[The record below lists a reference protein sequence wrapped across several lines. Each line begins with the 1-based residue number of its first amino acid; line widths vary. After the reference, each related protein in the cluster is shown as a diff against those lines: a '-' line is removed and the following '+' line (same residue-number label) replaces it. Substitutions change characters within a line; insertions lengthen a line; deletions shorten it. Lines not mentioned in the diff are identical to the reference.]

1 MPRASRSRFRAAVP
15 LAAAF
20 AAACQ
25 APTGP
30 TLPAAARP
38 IATPSAY
45 ALWWQVTE
53 ACSGLSGDLSAVR
66 FYVVPGVNTIA
77 DGADQSL
84 GMWYSSG
91 NRIVIAGAHQFD
103 ARVVRHEM
111 LHALI
116 GPAAGEGHPNEYFVQ
131 RCGGVVD
138 CQNVCLTDGP
148 PPPAPDMLAAVLE
161 PKQIQL
167 DLQLLPAAPA
177 ASLYGGWLAVTVLA
191 TNPLDQPVW
200 VTIPRSSPG
209 VPDGETFAYAL
220 QGSVAGFDYTFADFV
235 YFTPRQ
241 TRRYTFDVPVGEGAL
256 AANGAYSLSGLF
268 ATAQTA
274 PRSFVVGP

>member
-1 MPRASRSRFRAAVP
+1 MMRRSTHRLLAP
-15 LAAAF
+15 LAF
-20 AAACQ
+20 VAACQ
-25 APTGP
+25 APTEVS
-30 TLPAAARP
+30 LPANAQLIAAP
-38 IATPSAY
+38 APY

-53 ACSGLSGDLSAVR
+53 ACSGLSGDFSSVH

-77 DGADQSL
+77 DGSDQSL

-91 NRIVIAGAHQFD
+91 NRIVIAGAHELD
-103 ARVVRHEM
+103 PRIVRHEM

-148 PPPAPDMLAAVLE
+148 PAQTPDMLATVLD
-161 PKQIQL
+161 PKEMQL
-167 DLQLLPAAPA
+167 DLQLIPAAPSPSA
-177 ASLYGGWLAVTVLA
+177 YGGWLAITVTA

-200 VTIPRSSPG
+200 VSVPRAAPG
-209 VPDGETFAYAL
+209 RADGETFAYAL
-220 QGSVAGFDYTFADFV
+220 QGAVAGYDYTLADAV

-241 TRRYTFDVPVGEGAL
+241 TRRYTFDVPVGQGQGQL
-256 AANGAYSLSGLF
+256 ASSGSYSLSGLF

-274 PRSFVVGP
+274 SRSIVVGP

>member
-1 MPRASRSRFRAAVP
+1 MLRRSTLWLLLPVVI
-15 LAAAF
+15 

-25 APTGP
+25 APTEVS
-30 TLPAAARP
+30 LPAKAQLIEAP
-38 IATPSAY
+38 PAY

-53 ACSGLSGDLSAVR
+53 SCSGLTGDLSKVR

-77 DGADQSL
+77 DGSDQSL

-91 NRIVIAGAHQFD
+91 NRIVLAGGHELD
-103 ARVVRHEM
+103 PRVVRHEM

-116 GPAAGEGHPNEYFVQ
+116 GPTNGEGHPNEYFVQ

-148 PPPAPDMLAAVLE
+148 PPPAPDMLATVLD

-167 DLQLLPAAPA
+167 ELQLQPAAP
-177 ASLYGGWLAVTVLA
+177 SPTLYGGWLAVTVMA

-200 VTIPRSSPG
+200 VSVPRAAPG
-209 VPDGETFAYAL
+209 RADGETFAYAL
-220 QGSVAGFDYTFADFV
+220 QGAVAGSDYTLDEAV
-235 YFTPRQ
+235 YFTAHQ
-241 TRRYTFDVPVGEGAL
+241 TRRYTFDVPVGTGDL
-256 AANGAYSLSGLF
+256 AARGSYSLSGLF
-268 ATAQTA
+268 ATAQTPA
-274 PRSFVVGP
+274 TSVVVGP